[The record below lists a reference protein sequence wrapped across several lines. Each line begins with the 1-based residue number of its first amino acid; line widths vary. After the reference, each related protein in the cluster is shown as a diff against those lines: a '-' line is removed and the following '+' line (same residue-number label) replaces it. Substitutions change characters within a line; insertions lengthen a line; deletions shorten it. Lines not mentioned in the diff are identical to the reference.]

1 MHEKYF
7 TTFVA
12 LNFRTLD
19 LNLLR
24 VLDAVM
30 AEGSLT
36 RAAAALAMTQP
47 AVSHALRRLRE
58 ALGEELF
65 VRTAHGMRPTPQ
77 AEAMW
82 PQVRQALT
90 LLRETLSPGDFDP
103 RRDAVQMRIAMAD
116 ATAALLAPRL
126 VQGIESEGALANL
139 RVLPLTTRD
148 PRRMVEGDE
157 VGLAVG
163 FFPEAITAIVA
174 QGQDSA
180 LRHGRLYGTRYVCV
194 MRRGHPLAEAP
205 LTLDAYCAAH
215 HLLVSFS
222 GRPHGFV
229 DQALAGLGRQR
240 RIVLTVNQFFTAGR
254 VVTDS
259 DLLTVLPESF
269 VPATGYAQELVI
281 RELPLAL
288 GPVWVEMIW
297 HLRHDAAPAHQWL
310 RGRVLAAAAPA

>member
-1 MHEKYF
+1 
-7 TTFVA
+7 
-12 LNFRTLD
+12 
-19 LNLLR
+19 
-24 VLDAVM
+24 
-30 AEGSLT
+30 
-36 RAAAALAMTQP
+36 MTQP

-58 ALGEELF
+58 ALGQELF

-77 AEAMW
+77 AEALW
-82 PQVRQALT
+82 PQVRQALEALRQT
-90 LLRETLSPGDFDP
+90 LAPGEFDP
-103 RRDAVQMRIAMAD
+103 RRDAVQLRLAMAD
-116 ATAALLAPRL
+116 ATAALLAPGL
-126 VQGIESEGALANL
+126 VQGIESEGALVNL

-148 PRRMVEGDE
+148 PRRMVEADE
-157 VGLAVG
+157 VDLAVG

-174 QGQDSA
+174 MGQDSA
-180 LRHGRLYGTRYVCV
+180 LRHARLYGTRYVCV
-194 MRRGHPLAEAP
+194 MRREHPLAAAP

-240 RIVLTVNQFFTAGR
+240 RVVLTVNQFFTAGR
-254 VVTDS
+254 VVAQS

-269 VPATGYAQELVI
+269 VPATGYAQELVV
-281 RELPLAL
+281 RDLPLLL

-310 RGRVLAAAAPA
+310 RERVRAAATSA